1 MADTRTYTAV
11 TSEVMD
17 AIRAGLEAAAIDMPD
32 TPDGEVTFF
41 GTLRFKFGY
50 TWDDQAETLELE
62 ILDKPFFAPADKLW
76 EYADAGVSAC
86 GGTPPA

>member
-17 AIRAGLEAAAIDMPD
+17 AIRAGLGAAAIEMPS
-32 TPDGEVTFF
+32 TPDGAVEFF
-41 GTLRFKFGY
+41 GTLRFKLGY
-50 TWDDQAETLELE
+50 AWDDQAETLELE
-62 ILDKPFFAPADKLW
+62 ILDKPFFVPVDKLW
-76 EYADAGVSAC
+76 EYADVGVSTC